1 MQNTKTTINIKG
13 ISVEID
19 NLVIEDEDLTTLL
32 INSEDT
38 ETAFKEIVRTGV
50 KTMQTIKGSLE
61 IDFIKDS
68 ISKIISEFKKKG
80 DEHNKIIED
89 VHTKYFGEDDG
100 ELVKDLSGIV
110 KNFEESIVNEVSGDN
125 NPNSSINKFKLA
137 ADEMEKQITESI
149 NEAFNPNSEEDQN
162 IASIMVKTIVD
173 KITDPIAAQFRI
185 LFQHLD
191 VENALDNT
199 TQKGFVFEDELKI
212 VLQNVKGPKDLV
224 EHCGKKAGIKSRN
237 FKGDFVVQFPDEEGL
252 PSPAKVV
259 FEAKNHKSITNFK
272 DTIGYLDDAMANRE
286 ANCAVWI
293 VKDQNTISQFT
304 DQPFYEYNNRY
315 AFVVFNEDTGD
326 MALRFAFSWAMLKS
340 RELMGVTSD
349 SFDKVE
355 ANRLLSIMIKDVKQ
369 FGSLRTNNN
378 SILSIAGENKTT
390 INNLESSFD
399 ECIKQLSETVNDN

>member
-1 MQNTKTTINIKG
+1 MELDLIMQLSQFGFSKNEAKAYIYLLTQSPATGYEISQNSGVPRSAIYDILKKMELRGLVSTIGNKPIKY
-13 ISVEID
+13 IPLSTNQLSQ
-19 NLVIEDEDLTTLL
+19 NLTSQFEH
-32 INSEDT
+32 N
-38 ETAFKEIVRTGV
+38 
-50 KTMQTIKGSLE
+50 
-61 IDFIKDS
+61 
-68 ISKIISEFKKKG
+68 ISEFKKKG

-162 IASIMVKTIVD
+162 IASIMVKTIVE
-173 KITDPIAAQFRI
+173 KISDPIATQFRI
-185 LFQHLD
+185 LFKHLD

-293 VKDQNTISQFT
+293 VKDQKTISQFT

-340 RELMGVTSD
+340 RELMGISSD
-349 SFDKVE
+349 SFNKVE

-390 INNLESSFD
+390 INNE
-399 ECIKQLSETVNDN
+399 

>member
-149 NEAFNPNSEEDQN
+149 NEAFNPNSDEDKN
-162 IASIMVKTIVD
+162 IASIMVKTIVE
-173 KITDPIAAQFRI
+173 KISDPIATQFRI
-185 LFQHLD
+185 LFKHLD

-259 FEAKNHKSITNFK
+259 FEAKNPDWS
-272 DTIGYLDDAMANRE
+272 
-286 ANCAVWI
+286 
-293 VKDQNTISQFT
+293 
-304 DQPFYEYNNRY
+304 
-315 AFVVFNEDTGD
+315 
-326 MALRFAFSWAMLKS
+326 
-340 RELMGVTSD
+340 
-349 SFDKVE
+349 
-355 ANRLLSIMIKDVKQ
+355 
-369 FGSLRTNNN
+369 
-378 SILSIAGENKTT
+378 
-390 INNLESSFD
+390 
-399 ECIKQLSETVNDN
+399 NDNIY

>member
-137 ADEMEKQITESI
+137 ADEMEKRITKSI

-162 IASIMVKTIVD
+162 VASIMVKTIVE
-173 KITDPIAAQFRI
+173 KISDPIATQFRI
-185 LFQHLD
+185 LFKHLD
-191 VENALDNT
+191 VENA
-199 TQKGFVFEDELKI
+199 QIIQLK
-212 VLQNVKGPKDLV
+212 KDL
-224 EHCGKKAGIKSRN
+224 C
-237 FKGDFVVQFPDEEGL
+237 
-252 PSPAKVV
+252 
-259 FEAKNHKSITNFK
+259 
-272 DTIGYLDDAMANRE
+272 
-286 ANCAVWI
+286 
-293 VKDQNTISQFT
+293 
-304 DQPFYEYNNRY
+304 
-315 AFVVFNEDTGD
+315 
-326 MALRFAFSWAMLKS
+326 LKMS
-340 RELMGVTSD
+340 
-349 SFDKVE
+349 
-355 ANRLLSIMIKDVKQ
+355 
-369 FGSLRTNNN
+369 
-378 SILSIAGENKTT
+378 
-390 INNLESSFD
+390 
-399 ECIKQLSETVNDN
+399 